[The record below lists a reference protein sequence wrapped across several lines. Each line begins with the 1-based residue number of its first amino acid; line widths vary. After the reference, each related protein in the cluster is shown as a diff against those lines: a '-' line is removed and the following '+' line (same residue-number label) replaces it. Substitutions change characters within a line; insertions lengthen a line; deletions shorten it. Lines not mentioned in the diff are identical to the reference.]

1 MNLSTAANLAEIIG
15 AVIVIG
21 GLAFGVIQLQQ
32 FRLQRRSQAALEVA
46 RSFQD
51 AEFSRALRLVLS
63 MPRDLSADEV
73 RELGP
78 RLENHRI
85 FPNRCNIQF
94 AVPTGKQALFI
105 RIWERGVG
113 ETAASGTS
121 ACAVACAAVRRG
133 IVKSPVT
140 VRAPGGAL
148 LVRVGASGGDPF
160 DVTLEGPVA
169 EVMRGRFSRSF
180 VRELVR
186 RRPARS
192 GVGRTAR
199 TSA

>member
-1 MNLSTAANLAEIIG
+1 MAGRELRFT
-15 AVIVIG
+15 
-21 GLAFGVIQLQQ
+21 GVSVGNPHCVL
-32 FRLQRRSQAALEVA
+32 FRDEGMSW
-46 RSFQD
+46 
-51 AEFSRALRLVLS
+51 SR
-63 MPRDLSADEV
+63 DEV

-94 AVPTGKQALFI
+94 AVPTGKQSLFI

-133 IVKSPVT
+133 IAKSPVT

-148 LVRVGASGGDPF
+148 LVRVGASGADPF

-169 EVMRGRFSRSF
+169 EVMRGKFSPSF
-180 VRELVR
+180 LRELAR
-186 RRPARS
+186 RRPAR
-192 GVGRTAR
+192 GGAVRKAR